1 MTSLRQSAVVF
12 RIDEGIEV
20 GAIENQTVHIQ
31 VAGLQQTLRE
41 RLTNGG
47 DLLLSQ
53 EFHVVPEARR
63 RKLCGGKAQPTQQG
77 GAAKPGG
84 HLQLAGRRQAAVDGG
99 HQHVLPKRGALVSF
113 GGVLINEF
121 KQAELQGEIIKGS
134 DAAKLRE
141 TSTGGF
147 RLGLLEA
154 LEQGIGRAQVRSEE
168 RTRPSV
174 HAPRLDEV
182 VVRASMD
189 DLALEAGHRI

>member
-1 MTSLRQSAVVF
+1 P
-12 RIDEGIEV
+12 
-20 GAIENQTVHIQ
+20 GANV
-31 VAGLQQTLRE
+31 L
-41 RLTNGG
+41 
-47 DLLLSQ
+47 
-53 EFHVVPEARR
+53 
-63 RKLCGGKAQPTQQG
+63 
-77 GAAKPGG
+77 
-84 HLQLAGRRQAAVDGG
+84 LAGRRQAAVDGG
-99 HQHVLPKRGALVSF
+99 HQHVLPKRGALVWC

-121 KQAELQGEIIKGS
+121 KQAELQGESIKGS

-154 LEQGIGRAQVRSEE
+154 LEQGIGRAQVPHDD

-189 DLALEAGHRI
+189 DLALEAGHRIWGIQWFVAVKCKLLPVVYLLRYLML